1 MSQQASTWVRQNNLT
16 TAWAH
21 CLQQFLTWHVLLGS
35 WLKALRSKAMLRLL
49 LVQHGLCHRTVAL
62 LHLLHRL
69 YTASSSMLIQCHS
82 TYSRLLKYSY

>member
-1 MSQQASTWVRQNNLT
+1 
-16 TAWAH
+16 
-21 CLQQFLTWHVLLGS
+21 
-35 WLKALRSKAMLRLL
+35 MLRLLLLL